1 MKELESSPMVKNP
14 RTVAIA
20 AALALA
26 LSACGGKDQ
35 PQGGGMPPPEVGV
48 VKVQPGDVPLQKDL
62 VGRLAAF
69 RSADVRARVPGVLQ
83 RRVYAEGSDVK
94 AGQVLFLI
102 DPAPLQAEVGQ
113 AQASLASAQANY
125 ANTKAA
131 ADRARR
137 LAPDKFVS
145 QSDLDNALAAERSA
159 GASVKQAEAAL
170 ANARINLGYATV
182 TAPISGRANQ
192 QQVTEGALVGQGTP
206 TLLTTVDQIDQ
217 LYVNFSLSVTELEQ
231 VRRAQQVAGDS
242 KVTVILP
249 DGTPFEHQGKLD
261 FSGDVVDPTTGAIA
275 LRALIPNPEKNLLP
289 GTFVTL
295 QATLGTQ
302 PNAYLVPQAGVQRDA
317 KSAFVLVVGSD
328 GKVARKDIR
337 ADRQQG
343 GNWVVTQGLA
353 PNDQVVVSGV
363 QRAQPGSP
371 ATAKPADAAGTPADD
386 KAAAAPGAPKGQAD
400 KAAGEE
406 PAKKD

>member
-1 MKELESSPMVKNP
+1 MVKNP
-14 RTVAIA
+14 RTVAVA

-35 PQGGGMPPPEVGV
+35 AQGGGMPPPEVGV
-48 VKVQPGDVPLQKDL
+48 VKVQPGNVPLQKDL
-62 VGRLAAF
+62 VGRLAAY

-83 RRVYAEGSDVK
+83 RRVYEEGSDVK

-113 AQASLASAQANY
+113 AQASLASAQATY
-125 ANTKAA
+125 ANAKAA

-137 LAPDKFVS
+137 LAPQKFVS
-145 QSDLDNALAAERSA
+145 QSDVDNALAAERSG

-231 VRRAQQVAGDS
+231 VRRAQTTQGDS
-242 KVTVILP
+242 KVTVVLP
-249 DGTPFEHQGKLD
+249 DGTPYERQGKLD
-261 FSGDVVDPTTGAIA
+261 FSGDVVDPSTGAIA
-275 LRALIPNPEKNLLP
+275 LRALIPNPDKTLLP

-295 QATLGTQ
+295 NATLGMQ
-302 PNAYLVPQAGVQRDA
+302 PNAYLVPQAGLQRDA
-317 KSAFVLVVGSD
+317 KSAFVLVVGGD
-328 GKVARKDIR
+328 GKVARKDVV

-343 GNWVVTQGLA
+343 GNWVVTNGLA
-353 PNDQVVVSGV
+353 PNDQVIVSGV
-363 QRAQPGSP
+363 QRAQPGQP
-371 ATAKPADAAGTPADD
+371 AKASPADAAGKTAGDASKAPAA
-386 KAAAAPGAPKGQAD
+386 KA
-400 KAAGEE
+400 AAGEE
-406 PAKKD
+406 PAKKDAASKDAASKD

>member
-1 MKELESSPMVKNP
+1 MVKNP
-14 RTVAIA
+14 RTVAVA

-35 PQGGGMPPPEVGV
+35 AQGGGMPPPEVGV
-48 VKVQPGDVPLQKDL
+48 VTVQPGDVPLQKDL
-62 VGRLAAF
+62 VGRLAAY

-83 RRVYAEGSDVK
+83 RRVYEEGSDVK

-113 AQASLASAQANY
+113 AQASLASAQATY
-125 ANTKAA
+125 ANAKAA

-137 LAPDKFVS
+137 LAPQKFVS
-145 QSDLDNALAAERSA
+145 QSDVDNALAAERSG

-231 VRRAQQVAGDS
+231 VRRAQTTQGDS
-242 KVTVILP
+242 KVTVVLP
-249 DGTPFEHQGKLD
+249 DGTPYERQGKLD
-261 FSGDVVDPTTGAIA
+261 FSGDVVDPSTGAIA
-275 LRALIPNPEKNLLP
+275 LRALIPNPDKTLLP

-295 QATLGTQ
+295 RTPTR
-302 PNAYLVPQAGVQRDA
+302 PCFR
-317 KSAFVLVVGSD
+317 
-328 GKVARKDIR
+328 ARSSR
-337 ADRQQG
+337 
-343 GNWVVTQGLA
+343 
-353 PNDQVVVSGV
+353 
-363 QRAQPGSP
+363 
-371 ATAKPADAAGTPADD
+371 
-386 KAAAAPGAPKGQAD
+386 
-400 KAAGEE
+400 
-406 PAKKD
+406 